1 MKFEIT
7 KNTDGTTSFSG
18 SFSERD
24 LVILTLDRFDQALIA
39 DGARNDEF
47 FSADCLLVLELIYR
61 RAAEQNGR
69 NGGSD
74 GNA

>member
-7 KNTDGTTSFSG
+7 KDAGGATSFSG

-24 LVILTLDRFDQALIA
+24 LVSLTLDRFDRSLVA

-47 FSADCLLVLELIYR
+47 FAADCLLVLELIYR
-61 RAAEQNGR
+61 RAAEKTSRKGEE
-69 NGGSD
+69 
-74 GNA
+74 